1 MTEQTFKVG
10 DVVKCVSLG
19 RNDYLKGQLSLGD
32 VYTVMKAPLVAKNL
46 ATKLDLRNDKGQEGQ
61 FLAKYF
67 EKVGA

>member
-1 MTEQTFKVG
+1 MPEQTFQVG
-10 DVVKCVSLG
+10 DVVRCISLG
-19 RNDYLKGQLSLGD
+19 RNDYLKSQLSLGD
-32 VYTVMKAPLVAKNL
+32 VYTLVKVPLVANNL